1 MYMEKCEIF
10 NFTGGNALYSFGLK
24 ISSILDNQTHE
35 AKVISKWFRINTLKA
50 NPRESQFIILGKN
63 HVTKWNSKL
72 IPL

>member
-63 HVTKWNSKL
+63 HVTK
-72 IPL
+72 